1 VKGENEVDKILYF
14 PSISIPKSK
23 WLMGALFYW
32 DKVGSIVPLD
42 FLDRPHMLDK
52 HMRELVEAGLI
63 EQVVPE
69 QYLGSIPNFERA
81 FLDFIDNN
89 PIFSHISELGKLG
102 LIGRQNGVIRTT
114 YKIHMGKLDN
124 IGYEL
129 MQRGLATRGR
139 GPWYVVEGFTAS
151 NFMAYL
157 ASVLGAVTD
166 YIPITDSYN
175 ELSYFLPN
183 VKKQN
188 IRIALKEQLKARI
201 IEKILPIPS
210 SVEDPYDIYRFKE
223 KYYDNLKRFRNY
235 VEEFVLSLE
244 NLPEYQIEEKIKL
257 FTEQANDEIQF
268 ISDRMQSFKWRML
281 DFATFCSIS
290 STAIALAKGVA
301 EKNLLDAISATVGL
315 LGAFGAAFGKEKL
328 MEIERKPLA
337 YAAIVERQF
346 SRSPSNIH
354 AKLSY

>member
-1 VKGENEVDKILYF
+1 MDKILYF
-14 PSISIPKSK
+14 PLISIPKSK
-23 WLMGALFYW
+23 WLMGALLYW
-32 DKVGSIVPLD
+32 DKVGSIVPLE

-52 HMRELVEAGLI
+52 HMLELVEAELI
-63 EQVVPE
+63 EPVVPE
-69 QYLGSIPNFERA
+69 QYLWRVRNFERA

-102 LIGRQNGVIRTT
+102 LIGRESGVIQTT
-114 YKIHMGKLDN
+114 FKIHMGKLDN

-129 MQRGLATRGR
+129 MQRGLATRGQ
-139 GPWYVVEGFTAS
+139 GSWYIVEGFTAS

-166 YIPITDSYN
+166 YMPITDSYN

-188 IRIALKEQLKARI
+188 TRIALKEQLRARI

-210 SVEDPYDIYRFKE
+210 SIRDPYDIYRFKE

-235 VEEFVLSLE
+235 VEDFVLSLE

-257 FTEQANDEIQF
+257 FTEQANDEIEF
-268 ISDRMQSFKWRML
+268 ISDRMQAFKWKRL
-281 DFATFCSIS
+281 DFVTFCSVS
-290 STAIALAKGVA
+290 STVISLAKGVV
-301 EKNLLDAISATVGL
+301 ERNPLDAISATFGL
-315 LGAFGAAFGKEKL
+315 LSALGAALDKEKL
-328 MEIERKPLA
+328 IEIERKPLA

-346 SRSPSNIH
+346 SRSPSNMPN
-354 AKLSY
+354 